1 MIFYQTEEQGNNPVG
16 FDLEGLGERF
26 PVGVIGH
33 AAGLVLAQHANDYQ
47 LHIANKFKRVP
58 YDAANQLSDFSS
70 WGLSLLDGSQ
80 TGCHPSR
87 RMIYS
92 SVNNGEYYMDRGTS
106 MASPHAAGATALVK
120 QA

>member
-1 MIFYQTEEQGNNPVG
+1 MDKVKELKRAGATGVIFYQTKEQGNNPVS

-70 WGLSLLDGSQ
+70 WGLSADGDLKPDV
-80 TGCHPSR
+80 TLPG
-87 RMIYS
+87 
-92 SVNNGEYYMDRGTS
+92 G
-106 MASPHAAGATALVK
+106 
-120 QA
+120 